1 MLEMRFLILLIIP
14 TFCLGQMYTQ
24 GRAFAFRAG
33 ITEPERVN
41 YSLYA
46 GFANVNQEIF
56 IVTKRK

>member
-1 MLEMRFLILLIIP
+1 
-14 TFCLGQMYTQ
+14 MYTQ